1 MMNNPFLI
9 GNKIY
14 LRAPGEGDETIIA
27 ISENHPAP
35 RETLFYARPSSAADI
50 RKKLNDMAAN
60 PNTIA
65 LVICNL
71 ETDEVLGL
79 TSFLRIDWI
88 GRMAIFYIAISE
100 EKNWSQGYGSEAT
113 HLMMAY
119 AFNTL
124 NFNRVQLHVYAGNEK
139 AVKAYQRCG
148 FIIEG
153 TLRQAMYRDGSY
165 HDFFVMGLLREDWI
179 KTTPQ

>member
-1 MMNNPFLI
+1 MKNPFII

-14 LRAPGEGDETIIA
+14 LRAPGEGDETAIA

-35 RETLFYARPSSAADI
+35 RETLFYARPSSETDLL
-50 RKKLNDMAAN
+50 KKLRDMSAD
-60 PNTIA
+60 PNTVA
-65 LVICNL
+65 LVICNI

-79 TSFLRIDWI
+79 TSFLRIDWV

-100 EKNWSQGYGSEAT
+100 EKNWSRGYGSEAT
-113 HLMMAY
+113 RLMVDY
-119 AFNTL
+119 AFKTL
-124 NFNRVQLHVYAGNEK
+124 NFNRIQLHVYAGNEK

-153 TLRQAMYRDGSY
+153 TLRQAMYRDGGY
-165 HDFFVMGLLREDWI
+165 HDFYVMGLLREDWS
-179 KTTPQ
+179 KNTSQ